1 MENKLQ
7 KSYNKQLIL
16 QLIIKSK
23 KHLTVKNL
31 SVVVSE
37 KLQGFVRLSDLHWDT
52 LHTQKIKSHISTYLV
67 IRS

>member
-37 KLQGFVRLSDLHWDT
+37 KLQGFVRLSDLH
-52 LHTQKIKSHISTYLV
+52 
-67 IRS
+67 